1 MNPIFIFLLSVTP
14 PPPSGGLTGANIAG
28 IVIGSIAVVAMV
40 VITYLT
46 YRCIRKDQ
54 QEEAAQ
60 SLPSHVPNSRQ
71 KRLKKC
77 SIFNLGEQVY
87 KHGFYHP

>member
-1 MNPIFIFLLSVTP
+1 MNPIFIFLLSVTPPP

-40 VITYLT
+40 IITYLT

-71 KRLKKC
+71 KR
-77 SIFNLGEQVY
+77 
-87 KHGFYHP
+87 